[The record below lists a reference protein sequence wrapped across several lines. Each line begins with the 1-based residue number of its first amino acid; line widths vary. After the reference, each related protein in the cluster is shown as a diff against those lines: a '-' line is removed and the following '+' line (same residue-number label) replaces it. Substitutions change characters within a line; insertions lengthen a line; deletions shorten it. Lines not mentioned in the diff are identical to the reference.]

1 MPKLLSDS
9 YLYNKFP
16 EYNKSLYVFIMTA
29 ETIDKDDESF
39 EEIIREVKSRRVSNG
54 VLNALRNH
62 NIILKYNGTALPK
75 QFKVFVAKDIRNDKK
90 RKVFI
95 DCSEI
100 IRKINGH
107 LVCTNIDILIAHI
120 ISAAIHLVY
129 YTEKASVRIINRG
142 LEYSAESFA
151 RLFTAIVDY
160 IYKIS
165 VVGTQKAKC
174 MYMAAMYYMVN
185 IINHEETTSIKNYAR
200 KISGISER
208 EADLLELGM
217 PDMYSN
223 LKVFIDSLAKNLK
236 LNKMTLDIVVSRW
249 MQMYGVGTAL
259 ALELFPA
266 FATMLTDAYVGCY
279 INNQK
284 TIEKIASRSFVE
296 ASKGYLASI
305 NEVI

>member
-1 MPKLLSDS
+1 MAKLLSDS

-16 EYNKSLYVFIMTA
+16 EYNKTLYTFIMTA
-29 ETIDKDDESF
+29 EDIDKDDESF
-39 EEIIREVKSRRVSNG
+39 DDIIHEVKSRRVSNG
-54 VLNALRNH
+54 ILSALRNR
-62 NIILKYNGTALPK
+62 NIVLRYAGNPLPK
-75 QFKVFVAKDIRNDKK
+75 QFKVFVAKDIRTDKK

-95 DCSEI
+95 DCSEL
-100 IRKINGH
+100 IRKIDGR
-107 LVCTNIDILIAHI
+107 LVCTNIDVFIAHLT
-120 ISAAIHLVY
+120 SAAVHLAY
-129 YTEKASVRIINRG
+129 YTEKSSDMITNRG
-142 LEYSAESFA
+142 LEPSAESFA

-185 IINHEETTSIKNYAR
+185 IVEREETDSIKNYAR

-223 LKVFIDSLAKNLK
+223 IKIFIDSLARNLK
-236 LNKMTLDIVVSRW
+236 LNKMTLDVVVNRW

-296 ASKGYLASI
+296 ASKGYLAVV